1 MIPLKSNKHIVLKI
15 LRVILIP
22 LLLVSAFSC
31 CAPSE
36 SPALPLPPNPPTNP
50 EIPVTPEP
58 VPETIPE
65 PANTLPKAAIIDQ
78 LSVLNPNDTFLNE
91 TTQELENYGFEVDV
105 HQGDEITIDF
115 YRNLPQMD
123 YQLIIFRAHS
133 GLLSGDEGVVRMTTL
148 FTNEAYSETKHVME
162 QLNDRVAKARID
174 TKHPMI
180 FSIKDSFITKS
191 MEGDFNNTVIIMMGC
206 SCIAIDDLAQAF
218 INKGASS
225 YMAWHA
231 TVGLGYVD
239 QATEHLL
246 QQLCG
251 ERATIAEAVSNTM
264 KTIGADP
271 MFGAKLKFFPSQSGD
286 KSLESI
292 LGF

>member
-1 MIPLKSNKHIVLKI
+1 
-15 LRVILIP
+15 
-22 LLLVSAFSC
+22 
-31 CAPSE
+31 
-36 SPALPLPPNPPTNP
+36 
-50 EIPVTPEP
+50 
-58 VPETIPE
+58 
-65 PANTLPKAAIIDQ
+65 
-78 LSVLNPNDTFLNE
+78 
-91 TTQELENYGFEVDV
+91 
-105 HQGDEITIDF
+105 
-115 YRNLPQMD
+115 
-123 YQLIIFRAHS
+123 
-133 GLLSGDEGVVRMTTL
+133 
-148 FTNEAYSETKHVME
+148 
-162 QLNDRVAKARID
+162 
-174 TKHPMI
+174 MI

>member
-1 MIPLKSNKHIVLKI
+1 MMMPLKPTKHLVLKV
-15 LRVILIP
+15 LSVVLVS
-22 LLLVSAFSC
+22 LLLLSGCSC
-31 CAPSE
+31 YAPANPPS
-36 SPALPLPPNPPTNP
+36 LPLPPTPPTSP
-50 EIPVTPEP
+50 VLPVTPEP
-58 VPETIPE
+58 TPE
-65 PANTLPKAAIIDQ
+65 PVNTLPRAAIIDQ
-78 LSVLNPNDTFLNE
+78 LSVLNSNETFLKQV
-91 TTQELENYGFEVDV
+91 TQELEDYGFEVDI
-105 HQGDEITIDF
+105 HKGDEITIDF
-115 YRNLPQMD
+115 YRKLPQMD

-133 GLLSGDEGVVRMTTL
+133 GLLSGEEGVVRMTTL

-180 FSIKDSFITKS
+180 FSIKDSFVTKS

-218 INKGASS
+218 VDKGASS
-225 YMAWHA
+225 YLAWHA

-239 QATEHLL
+239 QATQHLL
-246 QQLCG
+246 RQLCG
-251 ERATIAEAVSNTM
+251 ERATIAEAISSTM

-271 MFGAKLKFFPSQSGD
+271 MFGAKLKYFPSQSRD